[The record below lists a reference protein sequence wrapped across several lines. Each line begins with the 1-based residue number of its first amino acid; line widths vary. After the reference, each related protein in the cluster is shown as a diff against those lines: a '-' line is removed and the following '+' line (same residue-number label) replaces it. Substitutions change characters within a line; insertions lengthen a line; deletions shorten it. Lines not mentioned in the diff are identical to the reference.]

1 MNMGYLAQLE
11 DFGTRSLVTHAIMA
25 VTFTGAIVSGLFVD
39 GQIGLVSFV
48 AFLNFTAGVWVA
60 QSTHSLGNARTD
72 DSYNGILDVL
82 FDTTGEKSYRGLDTS
97 RLARLLTLIAAV
109 TAVSLLV
116 SGQVLSGAVVAI
128 GAVAIGAVA
137 LVTAMV
143 GFLIAMGS
151 AYDEAERRTIRRA
164 EGGDDRLERD
174 QADQPT
180 TEFDDASDIRI
191 SIHEMHMDESP
202 VERR

>member
-1 MNMGYLAQLE
+1 MNMGHMARLE

-25 VTFTGAIVSGLFVD
+25 VTFTGAVAAGLFVD

-72 DSYNGILDVL
+72 DSYDGILSVL
-82 FDTTGEKSYRGLDTS
+82 ADTTGEKTYRGLDTG
-97 RLARLLTLIAAV
+97 RLARLLTLIAVV

-116 SGQVLSGAVVAI
+116 SGEVLSGAVASI
-128 GAVAIGAVA
+128 GAVAIGVVA

-143 GFLIAMGS
+143 GFLIAMSS
-151 AYDEAERRTIRRA
+151 AYDAAERERFRTVDRDPS
-164 EGGDDRLERD
+164 ETGDASRPAADLED
-174 QADQPT
+174 G
-180 TEFDDASDIRI
+180 SDIRI
-191 SIHEMHMDESP
+191 SVRESHVDEP
-202 VERR
+202 AAEHR

>member
-1 MNMGYLAQLE
+1 MNLGYISQFE
-11 DFGTRSLVTHAIMA
+11 DFGTRSLATHAIMA
-25 VTFTGAIVSGLFVD
+25 LTFAGAVVTGLFVGGD
-39 GQIGLVSFV
+39 IGLVSFV

-60 QSTHSLGNARTD
+60 QSIHSLGNARTD
-72 DSYNGILDVL
+72 DSYNGILSVL
-82 FDTTGEKSYRGLDTS
+82 SDTTGEKEFHGLDTG

-116 SGQVLSGAVVAI
+116 SGQVLSGAVASI

-151 AYDEAERRTIRRA
+151 AYDASERRTDRRV
-164 EGGDDRLERD
+164 EGDGARIERD
-174 QADQPT
+174 QPDRPT

-191 SIHEMHMDESP
+191 SIHEMHMDDSP
-202 VERR
+202 AKHR

>member
-1 MNMGYLAQLE
+1 MNLGHLSQLE

-25 VTFTGAIVSGLFVD
+25 VTFTSAIAAGLFVD
-39 GQIGLVSFV
+39 GQVGLVSFV

-72 DSYNGILDVL
+72 DSYNGILAVL
-82 FDTTGEKSYRGLDTS
+82 FDTTGEKTYHGLETG

-116 SGQVLSGAVVAI
+116 SGQVLSGAVASI
-128 GAVAIGAVA
+128 GAVAIGVVA

-151 AYDEAERRTIRRA
+151 SYDAAERRAARTI
-164 EGGDDRLERD
+164 DRNDEDTEPERPTI
-174 QADQPT
+174 PT
-180 TEFDDASDIRI
+180 TEFDDASDSRI
-191 SIHEMHMDESP
+191 SIHEMHMDDSAA
-202 VERR
+202 RRR

>member
-1 MNMGYLAQLE
+1 MNMGHMARLE

-25 VTFTGAIVSGLFVD
+25 VTFTGAVATGLFVD

-72 DSYNGILDVL
+72 DSYDGILSVL
-82 FDTTGEKSYRGLDTS
+82 ADTTGEKTYRGLDTG
-97 RLARLLTLIAAV
+97 RLARLLTLIAVV

-116 SGQVLSGAVVAI
+116 SGEVLSGAVASI
-128 GAVAIGAVA
+128 GAVAIGVVA

-143 GFLIAMGS
+143 GFLIAMSS
-151 AYDEAERRTIRRA
+151 AYDAAER
-164 EGGDDRLERD
+164 ERF
-174 QADQPT
+174 QTVERGSSEPGSPGQPT
-180 TEFDDASDIRI
+180 TDLEDGSDIRI
-191 SIHEMHMDESP
+191 SIRESHVDEPAS
-202 VERR
+202 EHR

>member
-1 MNMGYLAQLE
+1 
-11 DFGTRSLVTHAIMA
+11 MA

-72 DSYNGILDVL
+72 DSYNGILTVL
-82 FDTTGEKSYRGLDTS
+82 SDTTGEKTYRGLDTG
-97 RLARLLTLIAAV
+97 RLARLLGLIAAV

-116 SGQVLSGAVVAI
+116 SGQVLSGTVASI
-128 GAVAIGAVA
+128 GAVAIGVIA

-151 AYDEAERRTIRRA
+151 SYDAAERRVTRNVERDS
-164 EGGDDRLERD
+164 EGGRPDRSSH
-174 QADQPT
+174 PT
-180 TEFDDASDIRI
+180 AEYDEGSDIRI
-191 SIHEMHMDESP
+191 SIPEMHADDTTA
-202 VERR
+202 ERR

>member
-1 MNMGYLAQLE
+1 MNLGYLSQFE
-11 DFGTRSLVTHAIMA
+11 DFGTRSLATHAIMA
-25 VTFTGAIVSGLFVD
+25 VTFTGAVVTGLFV
-39 GQIGLVSFV
+39 GGEIGLVSFV

-60 QSTHSLGNARTD
+60 QSIHSLGNARAD
-72 DSYNGILDVL
+72 DSYNGILAVL
-82 FDTTGEKSYRGLDTS
+82 FDTTGEKTYRGLDTG

-116 SGQVLSGAVVAI
+116 SGQVLSGAVASI

-151 AYDEAERRTIRRA
+151 AYDASERRTARRTGRND
-164 EGGDDRLERD
+164 ERIDREQPGR
-174 QADQPT
+174 PT

-202 VERR
+202 AERR

>member
-1 MNMGYLAQLE
+1 MNLGYLSRLE

-25 VTFTGAIVSGLFVD
+25 VTFAGAIATGLFVD

-72 DSYNGILDVL
+72 DSYEGILGVL
-82 FDTTGEKSYRGLDTS
+82 FDTTGEKSYRGLDTG

-109 TAVSLLV
+109 TAASLLV
-116 SGQVLSGAVVAI
+116 SGQVLSGVVASI
-128 GAVAIGAVA
+128 GAVAIGVVA

-151 AYDEAERRTIRRA
+151 SYDAAERQATRDADRDG
-164 EGGDDRLERD
+164 ERLESERPTT
-174 QADQPT
+174 PT
-180 TEFDDASDIRI
+180 TEFDDAADSRI
-191 SIHEMHMDESP
+191 SIHEMHMDDSAAK
-202 VERR
+202 RR

>member
-1 MNMGYLAQLE
+1 MNLKSLSRLE

-25 VTFTGAIVSGLFVD
+25 VTFTGAVVTGLFVD
-39 GQIGLVSFV
+39 GQLGLISFV
-48 AFLNFTAGVWVA
+48 ALLNFTAGVWVA

-72 DSYNGILDVL
+72 DSYNGILTVL
-82 FDTTGEKSYRGLDTS
+82 FDTTGEKSYHGLDTS

-109 TAVSLLV
+109 TAASLLI
-116 SGQVLSGAVVAI
+116 SGQVLSGAVASI

-151 AYDEAERRTIRRA
+151 SYDAAERRATRDT
-164 EGGDDRLERD
+164 EHKGERPESG
-174 QADQPT
+174 QPTRPT
-180 TEFDDASDIRI
+180 TEFDDTSDSRT
-191 SIHEMHMDESP
+191 SIHEMHMDESAAK
-202 VERR
+202 RR

>member
-1 MNMGYLAQLE
+1 MNLGHMARLE

-25 VTFTGAIVSGLFVD
+25 TTFAGAIVSGLFID

-72 DSYNGILDVL
+72 DSYDGILSVL
-82 FDTTGEKSYRGLDTS
+82 ADTTGEKSYRGLDTG
-97 RLARLLTLIAAV
+97 RLARLLTLIAVV

-116 SGQVLSGAVVAI
+116 SGEVLSGTVASI
-128 GAVAIGAVA
+128 GAVAIGVVA

-143 GFLIAMGS
+143 GFLIAMSS
-151 AYDEAERRTIRRA
+151 AYDASERERMRTV
-164 EGGDDRLERD
+164 ERD
-174 QADQPT
+174 SSEPGGTDRSSG
-180 TEFDDASDIRI
+180 ELEDGSDIRI
-191 SIHEMHMDESP
+191 SIRESHVDEPAS
-202 VERR
+202 EYR

>member
-1 MNMGYLAQLE
+1 MNLGHLSQLE

-25 VTFTGAIVSGLFVD
+25 VTFTSAIVVGLFVD
-39 GQIGLVSFV
+39 GQVGLVSFV

-72 DSYNGILDVL
+72 DSYDGILSVL
-82 FDTTGEKSYRGLDTS
+82 FDTTGEKTYHGLDTG

-116 SGQVLSGAVVAI
+116 SGQVLSGSVASIGAIAI
-128 GAVAIGAVA
+128 GVVA

-151 AYDEAERRTIRRA
+151 SYDAAERRAVRNI
-164 EGGDDRLERD
+164 ERND
-174 QADQPT
+174 ENTDSEQPSIPT
-180 TEFDDASDIRI
+180 TEFDDASDIRV
-191 SIHEMHMDESP
+191 SIHEMHMDDSATK
-202 VERR
+202 RR

>member
-1 MNMGYLAQLE
+1 MNLGYLAQFE

-25 VTFTGAIVSGLFVD
+25 VTFTGAVATGLFVGGD
-39 GQIGLVSFV
+39 IGLVSFV

-60 QSTHSLGNARTD
+60 QSIHSLGNARTD
-72 DSYNGILDVL
+72 DSYNGILSVL
-82 FDTTGEKSYRGLDTS
+82 SDTTGEKEFHGLDTG

-109 TAVSLLV
+109 TAVSLLA
-116 SGQVLSGAVVAI
+116 SGQVLSGAVASI

-151 AYDEAERRTIRRA
+151 AYDASERRANRRT
-164 EGGDDRLERD
+164 EREVDDIERNRLDR
-174 QADQPT
+174 PT

-191 SIHEMHMDESP
+191 SIHEMHMDDSP
-202 VERR
+202 AERR

>member
-1 MNMGYLAQLE
+1 
-11 DFGTRSLVTHAIMA
+11 MA
-25 VTFTGAIVSGLFVD
+25 VTFTSAIVAGLFVD
-39 GQIGLVSFV
+39 GQVGLVSFV

-72 DSYNGILDVL
+72 DSYNGILAVL
-82 FDTTGEKSYRGLDTS
+82 FDTTGEKTYHGLETG

-116 SGQVLSGAVVAI
+116 SGQVLSGAVASI
-128 GAVAIGAVA
+128 GAVAIGVVA

-151 AYDEAERRTIRRA
+151 SYDAAERRAARTI
-164 EGGDDRLERD
+164 DRNDENTEPKRPTI
-174 QADQPT
+174 PT
-180 TEFDDASDIRI
+180 TEFDDASDSRI
-191 SIHEMHMDESP
+191 SIHEMHMDDSAA
-202 VERR
+202 RRR

>member
-1 MNMGYLAQLE
+1 MNLGHMARLE

-25 VTFTGAIVSGLFVD
+25 MTFTGAIVSGLFID

-72 DSYNGILDVL
+72 DSYDGILSVL
-82 FDTTGEKSYRGLDTS
+82 ADTTGEKSYRGLDTG
-97 RLARLLTLIAAV
+97 RLARLLTLIAVV

-116 SGQVLSGAVVAI
+116 SGEVLSGTVASI
-128 GAVAIGAVA
+128 GAVAIGVVA

-143 GFLIAMGS
+143 GFLIAMSS
-151 AYDEAERRTIRRA
+151 AYDASERERMRTV
-164 EGGDDRLERD
+164 ERD
-174 QADQPT
+174 SSEPGGTDRSSG
-180 TEFDDASDIRI
+180 ELEDGSDIRI
-191 SIHEMHMDESP
+191 SIRESHVDEPAS
-202 VERR
+202 EYR